1 VITPSASHAR
11 ACLSNKEFARSW
23 SAVFVLGLALV
34 VVAGLVIYP
43 KIGPD
48 MFFSWDSATYVTNAR
63 DYFEN
68 GTLTGLVASYT
79 QSLGNLAYPFN
90 YNLLPEVRL
99 AYFGGAIH
107 PVLMYLVAS
116 ILYFS
121 SAFVLAAIIGF
132 GPLTA
137 MVSGLTMIWLTMPLT
152 SPPLFSIIFWYFSP
166 YSIPHVYQFTL
177 LFVTTY
183 YIGRLGIV
191 GNLLAILLLI
201 LEVIWVNVAGAKGG
215 IFVVLGAGLFGI
227 AIATSSESRKVFAWR
242 GLAAVLVLLVIV
254 TTGVL
259 HYIRGIY
266 AYTATLL
273 LFSEMQSSGT
283 LGALLRT
290 MFPDL
295 QLSYLQNIS
304 KIWLNDQLGYPL
316 TILSTVG
323 VIWTIIWPPTRI
335 ARHLAIA
342 MIALLPF
349 LLLFIYGQVIGSAAY
364 PLYVIYAVAGAFA
377 VGRWAW
383 SGLAPYLV
391 HHQDGTLRVA
401 GLQLAKL
408 SPNGWSPA
416 ATIALVMLSFTMVAR
431 VADKAP
437 AGWIYPPSRPPLIET
452 LASSIRFAPGDTFHG
467 RYLDMSI
474 TAPLEDG
481 TLPKGSTLV
490 YGLMKVALD
499 HVMAFGN
506 DLTVQG
512 PRFYDVPVA
521 LELNRLNSAASVLFY
536 NFLLSTEG
544 EVQRIDTRTVT
555 HFDPRLFRLLGIK
568 YVLSQR
574 PIDREYASRVEVS
587 QLPAETS
594 LYEVSGI
601 NVGQFSPLQIS
612 VIPEW
617 RSVLERMAAAD
628 FDPEQSAILQDNW
641 AGTASLSRATA
652 QIVRTVGGYRVT
664 ANSSG
669 RALIVLPFEFSRC
682 LVVNESEGSARIGR
696 ADFFLT
702 GLVFEN
708 KVDAE
713 LRFRFGPFENA
724 GCRLA
729 DLADIR
735 AMGLDI
741 ASFEDF
747 RKRHPG
753 RFQFEGVF

>member
-1 VITPSASHAR
+1 VITSFVSDAQPY
-11 ACLSNKEFARSW
+11 LSDKRLMRSW
-23 SAVFVLGLALV
+23 SAAFTLGLGLV
-34 VVAGLVIYP
+34 IVAGLVVFP
-43 KIGPD
+43 KIGSQ
-48 MFFSWDSATYVTNAR
+48 MFFSWDSSTYVTNAK
-63 DYFEN
+63 DYLEN

-99 AYFGGAIH
+99 AYFDGLIH

-116 ILYFS
+116 LLYFS
-121 SAFVLAAIIGF
+121 STFVLAAIIGF

-137 MVSGLTMIWLTMPLT
+137 LVSGLTTVWLTMPLT

-227 AIATSSESRKVFAWR
+227 SIATSSESWKVFAWR

-259 HYIRGIY
+259 NYIRGIY

-316 TILSTVG
+316 SILSALG
-323 VIWTIIWPPTRI
+323 VIWAIIWPPTRI
-335 ARHLAIA
+335 ARHLAVA
-342 MIALLPF
+342 MLATLPF
-349 LLLFIYGQVIGSAAY
+349 LLLFVYGQVIGSAAY
-364 PLYVIYAVAGAFA
+364 PLYVIFAVAGAFA
-377 VGRWAW
+377 LGRWIW
-383 SGLAPYLV
+383 RGLGPYL
-391 HHQDGTLRVA
+391 
-401 GLQLAKL
+401 LQHRGAAFRFTRLQPARL
-408 SPNGWSPA
+408 SPSGWSPVA
-416 ATIALVMLSFTMVAR
+416 AIALVMLSFTVLAR
-431 VADKAP
+431 VKDRAP
-437 AGWIYPPSRPPLIET
+437 IGWIYPPSRPALIET
-452 LASSIRFAPGDTFHG
+452 LASTIRFRPGDAFHG

-521 LELNRLNSAASVLFY
+521 MELNRMNSAASVLFY
-536 NFLLSTEG
+536 NFLLSAEG

-555 HFDPRLFRLLGIK
+555 HFDLRLFRLLGIR
-568 YVLSQR
+568 YVLSHR
-574 PIDREYASRVEVS
+574 PIDREYASNVEVS
-587 QLPAETS
+587 QLPAGTS
-594 LYEVSGI
+594 LYEISGI
-601 NVGQFSPLQIS
+601 NLGQFSPTRVSI
-612 VIPEW
+612 IPEW
-617 RSVLERMAAAD
+617 RSVLERMAAVD
-628 FDPEQSAILQDNW
+628 FDPEQSAILQENW
-641 AGTASLSRATA
+641 AGTEPLSAATA

-669 RALIVLPFEFSRC
+669 RALLVLPFEFSRC
-682 LVVNESEGSARIGR
+682 LVMDESQGNARIGR

-702 GLVFEN
+702 GLAFE
-708 KVDAE
+708 KKLDAQ
-713 LRFRFGPFENA
+713 LRFRFGPFENS

-741 ASFEDF
+741 ASFTAF
-747 RKRHPG
+747 RERHPT

>member
-1 VITPSASHAR
+1 MITASVSHAR
-11 ACLSNKEFARSW
+11 PYLSDKGLTQSW
-23 SAVFVLGLALV
+23 PAAFMLGLGLV
-34 VVAGLVIYP
+34 TVAGLVIYP

-99 AYFGGAIH
+99 AYFDGLIH

-116 ILYFS
+116 LLYFS
-121 SAFVLAAIIGF
+121 STFVLAAIIGF

-137 MVSGLTMIWLTMPLT
+137 LVSGLTMVWLTMPLT

-166 YSIPHVYQFTL
+166 YSIPHVYQFTI

-201 LEVIWVNVAGAKGG
+201 LEVVWVNVAGAKGG
-215 IFVVLGAGLFGI
+215 IFVVLGAALFGI
-227 AIATSSESRKVFAWR
+227 AIATSSESWKVFAWR
-242 GLAAVLVLLVIV
+242 GLAAVLVLLVIM
-254 TTGVL
+254 TTGAL
-259 HYIRGIY
+259 NYIRGIY

-273 LFSEMQSSGT
+273 LYSEMQTSAT
-283 LGALLRT
+283 WAALLRT

-295 QLSYLQNIS
+295 QLSYLQNVS
-304 KIWLNDQLGYPL
+304 RIWLNDQLGYPL
-316 TILSTVG
+316 SILSALG
-323 VIWTIIWPPTRI
+323 VIWAIIWPPTRM
-335 ARHLAIA
+335 ARHLAVA
-342 MIALLPF
+342 MLATLPF

-364 PLYVIYAVAGAFA
+364 PLYVIFAVVGVFA
-377 VGRWAW
+377 VGRWLW
-383 SGLAPYLV
+383 SKLAPYLA
-391 HHQDGTLRVA
+391 QYQGAALRVA
-401 GLQLAKL
+401 RLRMAEL
-408 SPNGWSPA
+408 SPSGWTPVA
-416 ATIALVMLSFTMVAR
+416 AIALVMLSLTAVAR
-431 VADKAP
+431 VKDQAP
-437 AGWIYPPSRPPLIET
+437 TGWVYPPSRPPLIEI
-452 LASSIRFAPGDTFHG
+452 LASSIRFRPGDTFRG

-481 TLPKGSTLV
+481 SLPKGSTLV
-490 YGLMKVALD
+490 YGLIKVAYE
-499 HVMAFGN
+499 HVAAFGN
-506 DLTVQG
+506 DLTLQG
-512 PRFYDVPVA
+512 PRFYDVPIA
-521 LELNRLNSAASVLFY
+521 IELNRMNSAASVLFY
-536 NFLLSTEG
+536 NFLLSGEG
-544 EVQRIDTRTVT
+544 EIQRIDTRTIT
-555 HFDPRLFRLLGIK
+555 HFDPRLFRLLGIR
-568 YVLSQR
+568 YVLSHR

-587 QLPAETS
+587 RLPAGTS
-594 LYEVSGI
+594 LYEISGV
-601 NVGQFSPLQIS
+601 NVGQFSPQRIS

-617 RSVLERMAAAD
+617 GSVLERMAAAD
-628 FDPEQSAILQDNW
+628 FDPAQSAILQDNW
-641 AGTASLSRATA
+641 AGTEPLTRATA

-664 ANSSG
+664 ANSPG
-669 RALIVLPFEFSRC
+669 KALIVLPFEFSRC
-682 LVVNESEGSARIGR
+682 LVISESQGNARIGR

-747 RKRHPG
+747 RERHPG